1 MFKLRLPTLL
11 LLGCL
16 AGGASALSADDGL
29 RIEDSGAAR
38 PGEVTI
44 YRDAMGVPHVF
55 ARTSADVMF
64 GAGYVQAEDRLAELE
79 LARRSAVGRTAEIL
93 GKSAVAADKAARNR
107 MLDEAELMRMYRQIP
122 REHQLM
128 LQAFVDGINAKVTEV
143 LADPEHK
150 TPMEF
155 IRWGIKPTPW
165 TLRDHLAYIATMP
178 RGRGGDELQNL
189 AFLNAMV
196 SRHGERVGRAIFED
210 VVPLS
215 DPDSPTV
222 IPQGEDLA
230 PPQAM
235 PEPMTRSSATG
246 ELLLQSPV
254 LHREQVAGELVGAS
268 RCLVLGPQRSA
279 SGNVLM
285 LQATADGPE
294 VHLHGGGFDVA
305 GFGFTGYGVPFMGR
319 AANHGWLLTS
329 GKSDTTD
336 TYVEQLHKKD
346 KYKYRFRDQW
356 LSMSRRTETI
366 LVKDGEPIEHEVAST
381 IHGPVISRDES
392 GRFAYTHRY
401 ATRGRE
407 LDTWVGIVEMARARS
422 LEEFE
427 SLGVRRVGWNLGICY
442 GGDDGQIAFW
452 EAGSIPKRP
461 LTADPRLPTP
471 GTGEY
476 EWLGLLSGEEMPRM
490 RNPRQGYIHAWNS
503 KATSWSTE
511 GDEGR
516 FGAAFRTWLGDQLA
530 RSSSSA
536 TLLDMRRYNQ
546 QIFNSLGARDITLTT
561 PALFAPFLR
570 DALTATADPE
580 VRQAI
585 ELMSAFDGLYV
596 DNDADDFY
604 DDPGLTLFRA
614 WLKIAPTR
622 LFEDDIGDWWTKVDE
637 SRYLRYQTSLLLRAM
652 QGSQAGRPLAYDY
665 FNGRDRSALI
675 IETVQLTIDQVRT
688 NHPGKPMTE
697 WRLPVFWKYF
707 DPAAARADR
716 PALPGSHDDS
726 RLSAQIGIG
735 PVMARHNGGEGWVGL
750 MELGPGNR
758 FLYSVVDAGG
768 QSQFIDPQGLG
779 NPHLTDQT
787 MMHETNELKRISLA
801 PEEIRTNAVS
811 TRTLFYRPSTKP

>member
-1 MFKLRLPTLL
+1 MFTMRWPTFF

-16 AGGASALSADDGL
+16 AGVASALPAD
-29 RIEDSGAAR
+29 EDTRVEKTKAAR

-44 YRDAMGVPHVF
+44 YRDTMGVPHVF
-55 ARTSADVMF
+55 ARTSAEVMF
-64 GAGYVQAEDRLAELE
+64 GAGYAQAEDRLAELE

-93 GKSAVAADKAARNR
+93 GKSAIAADKAARNR

-128 LQAFVDGINAKVTEV
+128 LQAFVDGINAKVMEV
-143 LADPEHK
+143 LEDPEQK
-150 TPMEF
+150 MPIEF

-196 SRHGERVGRAIFED
+196 SRHGEQIGRVIFDD

-222 IPQGEDLA
+222 IPKGEDLA
-230 PPQAM
+230 PAQAM
-235 PEPMTRSSATG
+235 PKVTTRSRPTG
-246 ELLLQSPV
+246 ELF
-254 LHREQVAGELVGAS
+254 LHSSLPDREHVAGERVGAS

-294 VHLHGGGFDVA
+294 MHLHGGGFDVA
-305 GFGFTGYGVPFMGR
+305 GFSFTGYGVPFMGR
-319 AANHGWLLTS
+319 SANHGWLMTS

-336 TYVEQLHKKD
+336 TYIEELHPSDKYRYRFKD
-346 KYKYRFRDQW
+346 KW

-366 LVKDGEPIEHEVAST
+366 FVKDGEPIYHEVAST

-407 LDTWVGIVEMARARS
+407 LDTWVGIVEMARARD
-422 LEEFE
+422 LAAFE

-461 LTADPRLPTP
+461 IAADPRLPTP

-476 EWLGLLSGEEMPRM
+476 EWLGLLTGDEMPRM
-490 RNPRQGYIHAWNS
+490 RNPKQGYIHAWNS

-546 QIFNSLGARDITLTT
+546 QIFNALGARDITLTS
-561 PALFAPFLR
+561 PAFFAPFLR
-570 DALTATADPE
+570 EALTVTADLE
-580 VRQAI
+580 IRQAI
-585 ELMSAFDGLYV
+585 ELMIGFDGLYV
-596 DNDADDFY
+596 DSDADDFY

-614 WLKIAPTR
+614 WLKLAPEHV
-622 LFEDDIGDWWTKVDE
+622 FEDDIGDWWTKVDE
-637 SRYLRYQTSLLLRAM
+637 SRYLRYQSSLLLRAM
-652 QGSQAGRPLAYDY
+652 QGAQAGRPLAYDY
-665 FNGRDRSALI
+665 LNGRDRNSVI
-675 IETVQLTIDQVRT
+675 IETVRRTIDEVRA

-707 DPAAARADR
+707 DPAAMRTDR

-726 RLSAQIGIG
+726 RLSARLGIG

-750 MELGPGNR
+750 MELGQRNR

-768 QSQFIDPQGLG
+768 QSQFINSQGVG

-801 PEEIRTNAVS
+801 PEEIRANAVS
-811 TRTLFYRPSTKP
+811 KRTLIYRSSVEP